1 MTIDTKPGTLIV
13 IFQLEKIIPMK
24 FRFVAQAEMNTLILF
39 IGSYETTRVFFIHHF
54 FKTRFFIEI
63 IH

>member
-1 MTIDTKPGTLIV
+1 
-13 IFQLEKIIPMK
+13 MK